1 MNKYIVNKQ
10 DAKKKKLGANLLRAV
25 SILAIV
31 AIVIVFFITIPAT
44 AETEEAIEAA
54 RIKTLTYRYAFSFL
68 VFVIL
73 SFFVIIFNEVLGGLY
88 NLLKLIIKLVLAS
101 LVLIGGVIAILVTD
115 FAPLACQVAMPI
127 SLAMLVYAFI
137 PTVRGSLREELWIQE

>member
-88 NLLKLIIKLVLAS
+88 NLLK
-101 LVLIGGVIAILVTD
+101 THY
-115 FAPLACQVAMPI
+115 QI
-127 SLAMLVYAFI
+127 SFSKFSFNWWSYCNLSYWFCSSRSSNAD
-137 PTVRGSLREELWIQE
+137 